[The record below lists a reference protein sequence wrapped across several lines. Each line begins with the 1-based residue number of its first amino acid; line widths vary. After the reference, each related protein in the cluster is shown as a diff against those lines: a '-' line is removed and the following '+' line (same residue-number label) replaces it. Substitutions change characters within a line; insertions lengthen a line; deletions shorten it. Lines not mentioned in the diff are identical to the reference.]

1 MSCSICQVYWMS
13 QLKMKKGFFYTRKPH
28 HSLAVTRNCI
38 SPSNLLFLMDLMS
51 VSVSTHQIV
60 LLDFIDGMG

>member
-1 MSCSICQVYWMS
+1 
-13 QLKMKKGFFYTRKPH
+13 MKKGFFYTGKLH
-28 HSLAVTRNCI
+28 HSLAVTRNCYLF
-38 SPSNLLFLMDLMS
+38 PSNLLFLMDLMS